1 MTTHESA
8 LGSPG
13 DQIDL
18 GDAAE
23 NPVHRMTATLLLVV
37 AGLVSACSTP
47 VWTSPPGSE
56 KYQIGYHEGCDAG
69 YAVAGSP
76 YYERIESAEPNSQNI
91 DYVQGWQ
98 EGFDVCKRSYD
109 RIQATIHSVLGTG
122 V

>member
-1 MTTHESA
+1 MSRSDTGLMPA
-8 LGSPG
+8 
-13 DQIDL
+13 I
-18 GDAAE
+18 
-23 NPVHRMTATLLLVV
+23 LVV
-37 AGLVSACSTP
+37 ASLVSACSTP

-76 YYERIESAEPNSQNI
+76 LYERIESAAPNFQNI

-98 EGFDVCKRSYD
+98 EGFDECKRSYD